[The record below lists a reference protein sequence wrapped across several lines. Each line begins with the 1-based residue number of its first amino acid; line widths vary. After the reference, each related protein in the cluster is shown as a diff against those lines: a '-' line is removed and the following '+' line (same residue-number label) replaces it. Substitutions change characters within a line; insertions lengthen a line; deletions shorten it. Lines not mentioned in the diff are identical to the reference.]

1 MGYGSFGTR
10 ERFRAPVALRYTLFE
25 LSSRRASSLANF
37 EHRQSSIDINHVDS
51 IRCEYSP
58 IYVSVLFFPVLVRVS
73 VHSVGADT
81 SLYGSTPFLV
91 CTCYSAHL
99 YPRLVCGCR
108 VVCGVSHIA
117 FVGRSPHIV
126 ATQRVVLWRRTRGV

>member
-58 IYVSVLFFPVLVRVS
+58 ITVSAIFLPRKLRAVS

-81 SLYGSTPFLV
+81 SLYWTTGAY
-91 CTCYSAHL
+91 YSAHL
-99 YPRLVCGCR
+99 TPPYAR
-108 VVCGVSHIA
+108 VRNGTSSMRSTHIA
-117 FVGRSPHIV
+117 QVGVRSAHCR
-126 ATQRVVLWRRTRGV
+126 QFNELEGHTRLIK

>member
-51 IRCEYSP
+51 IRREHSP
-58 IYVSVLFFPVLVRVS
+58 ITVSDIFLPRKLRAVS

-81 SLYGSTPFLV
+81 SLYWSVRVPVTR
-91 CTCYSAHL
+91 AHL
-99 YPRLVCGCR
+99 LPLLLR
-108 VVCGVSHIA
+108 VRNGTSTV
-117 FVGRSPHIV
+117 
-126 ATQRVVLWRRTRGV
+126 